1 MLLFIWSGFFF
12 KLTWMILQMSLFF
25 KPNPN
30 LLKSQSISWLIQSN
44 VGGLLVSICVPEGA
58 VRVHPQ
64 RSDGGHPEQRDG
76 GSRLSAAQ
84 LRQQHPHTQ
93 LNGTLKTG
101 ETVQGKKTLHDVT
114 DLMDVHR
121 LPWRRLHTNWS
132 LISFIFLSND
142 SAPKYQTLKNWHTW
156 SVRSFQHHQR
166 EREKKNYLFLRT
178 PDSPELC
185 RLILI
190 WKIPS

>member
-1 MLLFIWSGFFF
+1 
-12 KLTWMILQMSLFF
+12 MILQMSLFF

-44 VGGLLVSICVPEGA
+44 LGGLLVSICVPEGA

-101 ETVQGKKTLHDVT
+101 EAVQGKKNLHDVT
-114 DLMDVHR
+114 D
-121 LPWRRLHTNWS
+121 RLHTNWS

-142 SAPKYQTLKNWHTW
+142 SAPKYQTLKNWHTA
-156 SVRSFQHHQR
+156 SACFNTTR
-166 EREKKNYLFLRT
+166 EREKKNYLFLKT

-190 WKIPS
+190 WKVPS

>member
-1 MLLFIWSGFFF
+1 
-12 KLTWMILQMSLFF
+12 MILQMSLFF

-44 VGGLLVSICVPEGA
+44 VGGLVVSICVPEGA

-101 ETVQGKKTLHDVT
+101 ETVQGKKNLHDVT

-190 WKIPS
+190 WKVPS